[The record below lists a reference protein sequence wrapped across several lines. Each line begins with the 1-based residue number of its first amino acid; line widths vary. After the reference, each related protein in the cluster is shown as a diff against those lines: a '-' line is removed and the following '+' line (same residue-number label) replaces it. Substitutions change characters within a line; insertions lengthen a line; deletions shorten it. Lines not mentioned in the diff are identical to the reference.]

1 MYPSPEEET
10 FLRAKIEVVHK
21 SLLHLCAVAPI
32 TCSYIF
38 EGVVHLVIATI
49 EICEQVFE
57 KPQLVELLT
66 LHKITERQS
75 CAESNSNET
84 FAASGTRGENNDDCY
99 HGHGSCNP
107 PVVTKYEVL
116 VHFVAL
122 CLTL

>member
-38 EGVVHLVIATI
+38 EGVVHLVMATI

-57 KPQLVELLT
+57 KPQLVELLS

-75 CAESNSNET
+75 CAERNSNET
-84 FAASGTRGENNDDCY
+84 FAPGEPEARITTIAITATAAAI
-99 HGHGSCNP
+99 HQ
-107 PVVTKYEVL
+107 
-116 VHFVAL
+116 
-122 CLTL
+122 